1 MWISACAASSSKT
14 CSRSASHTPSTATSS
29 SPRYPPPHS
38 HHGWLACSYLTLA
51 LFLPVQSDV
60 VNSKLIRNL
69 MQLLVN
75 TVLERAVASYEA
87 FSAPLPPLVSAP
99 GGGGG
104 GTANAV
110 TQDVLK
116 VVVKKVS
123 IRARR
128 LFASG
133 EVSVSAEVL
142 QLQSLALVML
152 FRSVCALL
160 TLATRLVLVP
170 RAGAGEHRVVNGRRR
185 HDAV

>member
-1 MWISACAASSSKT
+1 M
-14 CSRSASHTPSTATSS
+14 
-29 SPRYPPPHS
+29 
-38 HHGWLACSYLTLA
+38 ACSYLTHTL
-51 LFLPVQSDV
+51 LLLVQSDV

-99 GGGGG
+99 GAGGGG
-104 GTANAV
+104 AANAV

-142 QLQSLALVML
+142 
-152 FRSVCALL
+152 
-160 TLATRLVLVP
+160 
-170 RAGAGEHRVVNGRRR
+170 
-185 HDAV
+185 

>member
-1 MWISACAASSSKT
+1 M
-14 CSRSASHTPSTATSS
+14 
-29 SPRYPPPHS
+29 
-38 HHGWLACSYLTLA
+38 
-51 LFLPVQSDV
+51 QSDV

-75 TVLERAVASYEA
+75 TVLERAGASYEA

-99 GGGGG
+99 GGGAGG
-104 GTANAV
+104 AANAV

-142 QLQSLALVML
+142 
-152 FRSVCALL
+152 
-160 TLATRLVLVP
+160 
-170 RAGAGEHRVVNGRRR
+170 
-185 HDAV
+185 

>member
-1 MWISACAASSSKT
+1 
-14 CSRSASHTPSTATSS
+14 
-29 SPRYPPPHS
+29 
-38 HHGWLACSYLTLA
+38 
-51 LFLPVQSDV
+51 VQSDV

-99 GGGGG
+99 GGGAGG
-104 GTANAV
+104 AANAV

-142 QLQSLALVML
+142 LS
-152 FRSVCALL
+152 
-160 TLATRLVLVP
+160 LVLLLISLSFYAFSHACRVP
-170 RAGAGEHRVVNGRRR
+170 FFVSTCRCRGTSCRRR
-185 HDAV
+185 PAAP

>member
-1 MWISACAASSSKT
+1 
-14 CSRSASHTPSTATSS
+14 
-29 SPRYPPPHS
+29 
-38 HHGWLACSYLTLA
+38 
-51 LFLPVQSDV
+51 V

-99 GGGGG
+99 GGGG
-104 GTANAV
+104 TANAV

-142 QLQSLALVML
+142 LS
-152 FRSVCALL
+152 
-160 TLATRLVLVP
+160 LVLLLISLSFYAFSHACRVP
-170 RAGAGEHRVVNGRRR
+170 FFVSTCRCRGTSCRRR
-185 HDAV
+185 PAAP

>member
-1 MWISACAASSSKT
+1 
-14 CSRSASHTPSTATSS
+14 
-29 SPRYPPPHS
+29 
-38 HHGWLACSYLTLA
+38 
-51 LFLPVQSDV
+51 VQSDV

-99 GGGGG
+99 GGGAGG
-104 GTANAV
+104 AANAV

-142 QLQSLALVML
+142 LSLVLVML
-152 FRSVCALL
+152 FLCTPFSRAFWLH
-160 TLATRLVLVP
+160 AQVP
-170 RAGAGEHRVVNGRRR
+170 GNIVSSTAGGAMMPFEVSTGAGVRDGGQVLYLKDIQVGVYRAVIYPSLLFTRPGQRRWC
-185 HDAV
+185 